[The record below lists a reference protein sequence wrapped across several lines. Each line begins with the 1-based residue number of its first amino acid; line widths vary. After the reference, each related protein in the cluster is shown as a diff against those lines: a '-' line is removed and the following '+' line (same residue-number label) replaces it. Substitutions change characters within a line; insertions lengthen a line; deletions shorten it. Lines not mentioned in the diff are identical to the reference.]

1 MGRMTAET
9 NSRRIVLVAFP
20 GLNTVDLAGPT
31 EVFFGA
37 GSIAEGAYRVEVVA
51 RRADPISTGRGFA
64 VVPQTTI
71 AKCRGSIDTLIVVGG
86 EGVRD
91 AEKDE
96 RLVAWIGAA
105 ARRSRRVASVC
116 SGSILLAAAGLLDG
130 RRATSHW
137 MACPHLVSRYPEVTV
152 DPDRIFIRDG
162 DVWTSAGGSAGIDLA
177 LAMVEED
184 LGPKAALDVAR
195 WLVVFLQRPGGQA
208 QFSAQLA
215 GQVAERRPLRELQ
228 AWMADNIHQDLR
240 VEALAE
246 RASMSPRNFAR
257 AFRHETGLT
266 PAAYVERLRLERAK
280 QRLEAGAEA
289 IDEVARGCGF
299 GTPETMRRSFAR
311 RVGVA
316 PSDYRSRFRRAPAQP
331 G

>member
-1 MGRMTAET
+1 
-9 NSRRIVLVAFP
+9 
-20 GLNTVDLAGPT
+20 
-31 EVFFGA
+31 
-37 GSIAEGAYRVEVVA
+37 
-51 RRADPISTGRGFA
+51 
-64 VVPQTTI
+64 
-71 AKCRGSIDTLIVVGG
+71 
-86 EGVRD
+86 
-91 AEKDE
+91 
-96 RLVAWIGAA
+96 
-105 ARRSRRVASVC
+105 
-116 SGSILLAAAGLLDG
+116 
-130 RRATSHW
+130 
-137 MACPHLVSRYPEVTV
+137 
-152 DPDRIFIRDG
+152 
-162 DVWTSAGGSAGIDLA
+162 
-177 LAMVEED
+177 
-184 LGPKAALDVAR
+184 
-195 WLVVFLQRPGGQA
+195 
-208 QFSAQLA
+208 
-215 GQVAERRPLRELQ
+215 
-228 AWMADNIHQDLR
+228 MADNIHQDLR